1 MSYVLR
7 TYGLT
12 KKYKDVIAVDN
23 VSMNIK
29 KGEIYG
35 FLGQNGAGKT
45 TAMRMIVGL
54 IKPSKGEIELFG
66 ERIKANGHSRPFE
79 RIGAMIETPG
89 FYPNLTGEE
98 NLEIHRRLMGFPDKS
113 SVDTALAQVDL
124 LEAKKRK
131 VKTYSLGMKQR
142 LGLARALLHE
152 PELLLLDEPT
162 NGLDPSGIK
171 EVRKMILHLAKERG
185 ITVLI
190 SSHILSEIEQ
200 LAEKI
205 GIIHKGKLL
214 KELDSKTIRDMNK
227 HYIEFQVIND
237 KMAIHLLEKEL
248 NIRNYQVVEPGIIRI
263 YENSH
268 DSITINKMFIQ
279 NNIDVKKL
287 NISKDTLEDFFIR
300 LTEGE

>member
-1 MSYVLR
+1 MLR

-12 KKYKDVIAVDN
+12 KKYKDITAVDN
-23 VSMNIK
+23 VNMNIK

-66 ERIKANGHSRPFE
+66 ERIKANGHARPFE

-98 NLEIHRRLMGFPDKS
+98 NLEIHRRLMGFPDKN
-113 SVDTALAQVDL
+113 SVENALGQVDL

-205 GIIHKGKLL
+205 GIIHRGKLL

-248 NIRNYQVVEPGIIRI
+248 HIRNYQVVEPGVIRI